1 MHDERKMGIIAIF
14 FTWLRQVKV
23 NSIQCNAMHDERER
37 EREMDREFT
46 WLRSMRSSREMSG
59 VEISRASSGRRCRRI
74 GERIGNDEGSSALGL
89 GTKKKAG
96 GGGSSSSRFSRL
108 SFSPLSCRNPS
119 TLEMRGTLKPST
131 LTTRSTSLV

>member
-1 MHDERKMGIIAIF
+1 MGIIAIF
-14 FTWLRQVKV
+14 FTWLRQMNV
-23 NSIQCNAMHDERER
+23 NSIQFNAMHDERER
-37 EREMDREFT
+37 EREREFT
-46 WLRSMRSSREMSG
+46 WLRRMRSSREMSG
-59 VEISRASSGRRCRRI
+59 VEISRASSGRRCRSI

-89 GTKKKAG
+89 GTKKKAS